1 MTELKVMKE
10 WNPQKGDVFRY
21 HHEKG
26 IVGNEHTFSHWHL
39 SHDEFWVSEKDTL
52 CVNGT
57 DGKWE
62 LVRRAAPVITMDKK
76 WAQRQDPTKEV
87 RILCVDGPDKDF
99 PVIYLD
105 EFGNSLTTSP
115 TGSYFRNGSEE
126 YPRDL
131 VPLQEKTE
139 DVWMIMRG
147 NGVFVT
153 DTFKDKDT
161 CKRWVDMYGSPLY
174 KPYKIVRMI
183 EVEGE
188 SYENHN
194 G

>member
-21 HHEKG
+21 HHENG

-57 DGKWE
+57 AGKWE
-62 LVRRAAPVITMDKK
+62 LVRRAAPAITMDKK

-99 PVIYLD
+99 PIIYLD
-105 EFGNSLTTSP
+105 ESGNTLTASP
-115 TGSYFRNGSEE
+115 TGSYFRDSNGE

-131 VPLQEKTE
+131 VPLQEKVA
-139 DVWMIMRG
+139 DVWMIVRN
-147 NGVFVT
+147 NGSFVHNA
-153 DTFKDKDT
+153 FKDKEA
-161 CKRWVDMYGSPLY
+161 CKEWVYLYGTASY
-174 KPYKIVRMI
+174 QPYKIVRMT

-188 SYENHN
+188 YYEH
-194 G
+194 